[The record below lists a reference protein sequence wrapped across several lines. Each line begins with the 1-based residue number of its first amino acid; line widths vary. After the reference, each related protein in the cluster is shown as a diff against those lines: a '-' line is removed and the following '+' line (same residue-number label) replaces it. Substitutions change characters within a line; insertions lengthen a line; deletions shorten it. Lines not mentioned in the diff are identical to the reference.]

1 MLIIAVKYAMTIHL
15 PQAQKS
21 TESTSNAETL
31 VAKKTLFSVMLVVLF
46 SCAGIAL
53 PYPVLAPIFLNEIS
67 PLTTFADLPS
77 KILLGIILAIYPFG
91 VILGSSVLGAASGV
105 YGRKKTLI
113 ITLMLTVVGYV
124 LSALAVMAESFLL
137 LIFAR
142 FITGVFSGNISIAKA
157 IAIDLSPTLDKTH
170 TFNLVNA
177 TGYIGWLLGPLAG
190 GLLAIYGLD
199 TVFYFAALA
208 LVIALFS
215 VTLVLQPDKTNLNK
229 TQVKFSQ
236 LFSKQNSFALLANT
250 KIRRIFLIYL
260 LATLGLNAYYEFYPV
275 WLVENFNFSSLN
287 IGYITVVLTFFMTI
301 TSVFFVKK
309 LKLIMGLKFG
319 AIFGMLSLALLLGLH
334 MVLSL
339 SSLWPVY
346 AITGISIAIFN
357 GLLPVYISEQYADIE
372 QGQLMGLITTTFSLA
387 NVLMALIGSVL
398 ALLGAHWAI
407 LFGAVLLIIASVDF
421 HFSQEDIR

>member
-1 MLIIAVKYAMTIHL
+1 MLIIAVKYTMTIHL
-15 PQAQKS
+15 PQAQNS
-21 TESTSNAETL
+21 TENTSNAETL
-31 VAKKTLFSVMLVVLF
+31 IAKKTLFSVMLVVLF

-77 KILLGIILAIYPFG
+77 KILLGIILAIYPLG

-301 TSVFFVKK
+301 T
-309 LKLIMGLKFG
+309 
-319 AIFGMLSLALLLGLH
+319 LSLIH
-334 MVLSL
+334 
-339 SSLWPVY
+339 
-346 AITGISIAIFN
+346 I
-357 GLLPVYISEQYADIE
+357 
-372 QGQLMGLITTTFSLA
+372 
-387 NVLMALIGSVL
+387 
-398 ALLGAHWAI
+398 
-407 LFGAVLLIIASVDF
+407 
-421 HFSQEDIR
+421 

>member
-1 MLIIAVKYAMTIHL
+1 MTIHL
-15 PQAQKS
+15 SQIKEPTESASTVEKFKAQK
-21 TESTSNAETL
+21 TL
-31 VAKKTLFSVMLVVLF
+31 YSVMLVVLF

-67 PLTTFADLPS
+67 PLTTFADLPG
-77 KILLGIILAIYPFG
+77 KISLGIILAIYPLG
-91 VILGSSVLGAASGV
+91 VILGSSVLGAASGL
-105 YGRKKTLI
+105 YGRKKTLL
-113 ITLMLTVVGYV
+113 ITLVLTIIGYV
-124 LSALAVMAESFLL
+124 LSALAVVAESFLM

-142 FITGVFSGNISIAKA
+142 FITGIFSGNISIAKA
-157 IAIDLSPTLDKTH
+157 IAVDLSPTLDKTH

-190 GLLAIYGLD
+190 GLLAVYGLD
-199 TVFYFAALA
+199 AVFYLAAIA
-208 LVIALFS
+208 LVIALLS
-215 VTLVLQPDKTNLNK
+215 VTFFLQADASELN
-229 TQVKFSQ
+229 QSNVKFSQ

-275 WLVENFNFSSLN
+275 WLVENFNFTSLN
-287 IGYITVVLTFFMTI
+287 IGYITVVLTLCMTI

-319 AIFGMLSLALLLGLH
+319 AIFGMVLMAVLFSLHLLLTETS
-334 MVLSL
+334 V
-339 SSLWPVY
+339 WPVY
-346 AITGISIAIFN
+346 AITGIAIAIFN

-372 QGQLMGLITTTFSLA
+372 QGQLMGLITTTFSVA
-387 NVLMALIGSVL
+387 NVLMALIGSAL

-407 LFGAVLLIIASVDF
+407 LFGAILLIIASVDF

>member
-1 MLIIAVKYAMTIHL
+1 MTIHL
-15 PQAQKS
+15 SEIKAS
-21 TESTSNAETL
+21 TERASTVEKFK
-31 VAKKTLFSVMLVVLF
+31 AKKTLYSVMLVVLF

-67 PLTTFADLPS
+67 PLTTFANLPS
-77 KILLGIILAIYPFG
+77 KISLGIILAIYPLG
-91 VILGSSVLGAASGV
+91 VILGSSVLGAASGL
-105 YGRKKTLI
+105 YGRKKTLL
-113 ITLMLTVVGYV
+113 ITLVLTIMGYV
-124 LSALAVMAESFLL
+124 LSALAVVAESFLM

-157 IAIDLSPTLDKTH
+157 IAVDLSPTLDKTH

-199 TVFYFAALA
+199 AVFYVAAIA
-208 LVIALFS
+208 LVIALLS
-215 VTLVLQPDKTNLNK
+215 VTFFLQADASELN
-229 TQVKFSQ
+229 QSNVKFSQ

-275 WLVENFNFSSLN
+275 WLVENFNFTSLN
-287 IGYITVVLTFFMTI
+287 IGYITVVLTLCMTI

-309 LKLIMGLKFG
+309 LKLIIGLKFG
-319 AIFGMLSLALLLGLH
+319 AIFGMVLMAVLFSLHLLLSATS
-334 MVLSL
+334 V
-339 SSLWPVY
+339 WPVY
-346 AITGISIAIFN
+346 AITGIAIAIFN
-357 GLLPVYISEQYADIE
+357 GLLPVYISEQYAEIE
-372 QGQLMGLITTTFSLA
+372 QGQLMGLITTTFSVA
-387 NVLMALIGSVL
+387 NVLMALIGSAL

-407 LFGAVLLIIASVDF
+407 LFGAILLMIASVDF
-421 HFSQEDIR
+421 HLSQEDIS

>member
-1 MLIIAVKYAMTIHL
+1 MTIHL
-15 PQAQKS
+15 SQIKEPTESASTVEKFKAQK
-21 TESTSNAETL
+21 TL
-31 VAKKTLFSVMLVVLF
+31 YSVMLVVLF

-67 PLTTFADLPS
+67 PLTTFADLPG
-77 KILLGIILAIYPFG
+77 KISLGIILAIYPLG
-91 VILGSSVLGAASGV
+91 VILGSSVLGAASGL
-105 YGRKKTLI
+105 YGRKKTLL
-113 ITLMLTVVGYV
+113 ITLVLTIIGYV
-124 LSALAVMAESFLL
+124 LSALAVVAESFLM

-142 FITGVFSGNISIAKA
+142 FITGIFSGNISIAKA
-157 IAIDLSPTLDKTH
+157 IAVDLSPTLDKTH

-190 GLLAIYGLD
+190 GLLAVYGLD
-199 TVFYFAALA
+199 AVFYLAAIA
-208 LVIALFS
+208 LVIALLS
-215 VTLVLQPDKTNLNK
+215 VTFFLQADASELN
-229 TQVKFSQ
+229 QSNVKFSQ

-275 WLVENFNFSSLN
+275 WLVENFNFTSLN
-287 IGYITVVLTFFMTI
+287 IGYITVVLTLCMTI

-319 AIFGMLSLALLLGLH
+319 AIFGMILMAVLFSLHLLLTETN
-334 MVLSL
+334 V
-339 SSLWPVY
+339 WPVY
-346 AITGISIAIFN
+346 AITGIAIAIFN

-372 QGQLMGLITTTFSLA
+372 QGQLMGLITTTFSVA
-387 NVLMALIGSVL
+387 NVLMALIGSAL

-407 LFGAVLLIIASVDF
+407 LFGAILLIIASVDF

>member
-1 MLIIAVKYAMTIHL
+1 MTIHL
-15 PQAQKS
+15 SQIKEPTESASTVEKFKAQK
-21 TESTSNAETL
+21 TL
-31 VAKKTLFSVMLVVLF
+31 YSVMLVVLF

-67 PLTTFADLPS
+67 PLTTFADLPG
-77 KILLGIILAIYPFG
+77 KISLGIILAIYPLG
-91 VILGSSVLGAASGV
+91 VILGSSVLGAASGL
-105 YGRKKTLI
+105 YGRKKTLL
-113 ITLMLTVVGYV
+113 ITLVLTIIGYV
-124 LSALAVMAESFLL
+124 LSALAVVAESFLMF
-137 LIFAR
+137 IFAR
-142 FITGVFSGNISIAKA
+142 FITGIFSGNISIAKA
-157 IAIDLSPTLDKTH
+157 IAVDLSPTLDKTH

-190 GLLAIYGLD
+190 GLLAVYGLD
-199 TVFYFAALA
+199 AVFYLAAIA
-208 LVIALFS
+208 LVIALLS
-215 VTLVLQPDKTNLNK
+215 VTFFLQADASELN
-229 TQVKFSQ
+229 QSNVKFSQ

-275 WLVENFNFSSLN
+275 WLVENFNFTSLN
-287 IGYITVVLTFFMTI
+287 IGYITVVLTLCMTI

-319 AIFGMLSLALLLGLH
+319 AIFGMVLMAVLFSLHLLLTETN
-334 MVLSL
+334 V
-339 SSLWPVY
+339 WPVY
-346 AITGISIAIFN
+346 AITGIAIAIFN

-372 QGQLMGLITTTFSLA
+372 QGQLMGLITTTFSVA
-387 NVLMALIGSVL
+387 NVLMALIGSAL

-407 LFGAVLLIIASVDF
+407 LFGAILLIIASVDF

>member
-1 MLIIAVKYAMTIHL
+1 MTTHLSQVKESPQSTIIT
-15 PQAQKS
+15 
-21 TESTSNAETL
+21 ETL
-31 VAKKTLFSVMLVVLF
+31 KAKKTLFSVMLVVLF

-53 PYPVLAPIFLNEIS
+53 PYPVLAPIFLNEVS

-77 KILLGIILAIYPFG
+77 KILLGIILAIYPLG
-91 VILGSSVLGAASGV
+91 VILGSSVLGAASGI

-124 LSALAVMAESFLL
+124 LSALAVVAESFLL
-137 LIFAR
+137 LILAR

-157 IAIDLSPTLDKTH
+157 IAVDLSPTLDKTQ

-199 TVFYFAALA
+199 IVFYFAALA
-208 LVIALFS
+208 LVIALAS
-215 VTLVLQPDKTNLNK
+215 VAFVLQADDKNAK
-229 TQVKFSQ
+229 QPQVKFSQ
-236 LFSKQNSFALLANT
+236 LFSKQNSFALLADP

-287 IGYITVVLTFFMTI
+287 IGYITVVLTLFMTI

-309 LKLIMGLKFG
+309 LKVIMGLKFG
-319 AIFGMLSLALLLGLH
+319 AIFGMLLLALLLGLH

-346 AITGISIAIFN
+346 AITGVAIAIFN
-357 GLLPVYISEQYADIE
+357 GLLPVYISEQYAEIE

-387 NVLMALIGSVL
+387 NVLMALIGSAL

>member
-1 MLIIAVKYAMTIHL
+1 MTIHL
-15 PQAQKS
+15 SQIKEPTESASTVEKFKAQK
-21 TESTSNAETL
+21 TL
-31 VAKKTLFSVMLVVLF
+31 YSVMLVVLF

-67 PLTTFADLPS
+67 PLTTFADLPG
-77 KILLGIILAIYPFG
+77 KISLGIILAIYPLG
-91 VILGSSVLGAASGV
+91 VILGSSVLGAASGL
-105 YGRKKTLI
+105 YGRKKTLL
-113 ITLMLTVVGYV
+113 ITLVLTIIGYV
-124 LSALAVMAESFLL
+124 LSALAVVAESFLM

-142 FITGVFSGNISIAKA
+142 FITGIFSGNISIAKA
-157 IAIDLSPTLDKTH
+157 IAVDLSPTLDKTH

-190 GLLAIYGLD
+190 GLLAVYGLD
-199 TVFYFAALA
+199 AVFYLAAIA
-208 LVIALFS
+208 LVIALIS
-215 VTLVLQPDKTNLNK
+215 VTFFLQADASELN
-229 TQVKFSQ
+229 QSNVKFSQ

-275 WLVENFNFSSLN
+275 WLVENFNFTSLN
-287 IGYITVVLTFFMTI
+287 IGYITVVLTLCMTI

-319 AIFGMLSLALLLGLH
+319 AIFGMVLMAVLFSLHLLLTETS
-334 MVLSL
+334 V
-339 SSLWPVY
+339 WPVY
-346 AITGISIAIFN
+346 AITGIAIAIFN

-372 QGQLMGLITTTFSLA
+372 QGQLLGLITTTFSVA
-387 NVLMALIGSVL
+387 NVLMALIGSAL

-407 LFGAVLLIIASVDF
+407 LFGAILLIIASVDF